1 MSETAL
7 AKKENTAV
15 AKKPQTIKDL
25 LNGDAFQSSIANI
38 LPEHL
43 TPARMA
49 AVAIAA
55 ITRTPKLKKCTPV
68 SLLSCMMT
76 LSQLGLEPDGRNA
89 HLIPYGDTCT
99 LIVDYKGLVDLVMR
113 SGKVSKIHA
122 DVVCDKD
129 TFSYVNGVVQH
140 EINFREPRG
149 KMYAVF
155 CIITFK
161 DGSEKSDV
169 MTKEEVDSI
178 RGRSKTGNNG
188 PWKTD
193 YNEMAKKTV
202 FKRASKWLPLSA
214 DQISAIYDDADNPR
228 QRNITHE
235 GRSVSP
241 LAKAGA
247 LVIEPDDSDIVPE
260 PEPLPATDEP
270 EKVETAE
277 EKAESEAVEELP
289 LD

>member
-7 AKKENTAV
+7 AKKENTSI

-25 LNGDAFQSSIANI
+25 LNSDAFQNSIANI

-43 TPARMA
+43 TPTRMA

-68 SLLSCMMT
+68 SLLGCMMI

-89 HLIPYGDTCT
+89 HLIPYGTECKV
-99 LIVDYKGLVDLVMR
+99 IVDYKGLVDLVMR

-129 TFSYVNGVVQH
+129 TFSYADGVVQH
-140 EINFREPRG
+140 EINFCEPRG
-149 KMYAVF
+149 EMYAVF

-169 MTKEEVDSI
+169 MAKDEVDAI
-178 RGRSKTGNNG
+178 RKRSQTPNAG

-228 QRNITHE
+228 KRNITHG

-247 LVIEPDDSDIVPE
+247 LAIEPDDFDIVLE
-260 PEPLPATDEP
+260 PEPLPEP

-277 EKAESEAVEELP
+277 EKAEEKAEKEAEEELP
-289 LD
+289 M